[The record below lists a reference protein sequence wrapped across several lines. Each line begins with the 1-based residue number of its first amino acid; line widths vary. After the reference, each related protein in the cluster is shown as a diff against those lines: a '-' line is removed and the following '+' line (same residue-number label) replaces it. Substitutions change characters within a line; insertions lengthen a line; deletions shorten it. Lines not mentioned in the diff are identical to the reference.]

1 MANNKINLRQGYI
14 IKNQKAP
21 HFLTFTVVDWVDV
34 FTRKKYRD
42 TFLETLQFCQSN
54 KGLILYG
61 YVIMSNHVH
70 LIAQSEEGKLSDLI
84 RDIKKFAAQKILAQ
98 ITESGESRTE
108 WMMKRFE
115 FSAQKNTKGSNY
127 NFWQTE
133 NHPEEIFSEEFMLIK
148 LNYIHMNPV
157 DAGWVARASDYLYSS
172 ASNYVGKESLI
183 PITLIEIPA
192 IKSIQNTATEKD
204 LFCW

>member
-61 YVIMSNHVH
+61 YVIMSNHIH
-70 LIAQSEEGKLSDLI
+70 PIAQSEEGKLSDLI

-115 FSAQKNTKGSNY
+115 FSAQKTRKEVIITFG
-127 NFWQTE
+127 
-133 NHPEEIFSEEFMLIK
+133 K
-148 LNYIHMNPV
+148 LKTTRKKFFQKN
-157 DAGWVARASDYLYSS
+157 L
-172 ASNYVGKESLI
+172 
-183 PITLIEIPA
+183 
-192 IKSIQNTATEKD
+192 
-204 LFCW
+204 C

>member
-115 FSAQKNTKGSNY
+115 FSAQKTRKEVIITFG
-127 NFWQTE
+127 
-133 NHPEEIFSEEFMLIK
+133 K
-148 LNYIHMNPV
+148 LKTTRKKFFQKN
-157 DAGWVARASDYLYSS
+157 L
-172 ASNYVGKESLI
+172 
-183 PITLIEIPA
+183 
-192 IKSIQNTATEKD
+192 
-204 LFCW
+204 C